1 MKRLL
6 ALLLVLFVL
15 GCSAPEAASPEPVEQ
30 TEPAVSEPVE
40 TPAAEEVAEPPVSL
54 ETSDDVF
61 DSIDDALAY
70 I

>member
-15 GCSAPEAASPEPVEQ
+15 GCSAPEAASPVEQ
-30 TEPAVSEPVE
+30 VEPAVPEPVE